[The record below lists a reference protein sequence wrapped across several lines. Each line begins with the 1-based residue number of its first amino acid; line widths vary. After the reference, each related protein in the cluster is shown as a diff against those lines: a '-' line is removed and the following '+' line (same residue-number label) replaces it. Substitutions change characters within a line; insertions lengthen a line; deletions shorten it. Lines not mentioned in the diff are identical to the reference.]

1 MVQRCYNTVSM
12 RESNV
17 NFAQLV
23 PKKALIRPFFHKK
36 SIYLPDFIRMD
47 KP

>member
-1 MVQRCYNTVSM
+1 MVQRSYNTVSM

-23 PKKALIRPFFHKK
+23 SKKALIHLFFHKK
-36 SIYLPDFIRMD
+36 SIYLPDFKRMD
-47 KP
+47 EP